1 MDWHEVFKIAQA
13 IFATGAI
20 IYVLY
25 GLYRL
30 PYEEKKKK

>member
-1 MDWHEVFKIAQA
+1 MMDWHEVFKIAQA

-25 GLYRL
+25 GLYHL
-30 PYEEKKKK
+30 ADDDKKK